1 MGGPSSEMTMKD
13 LKAGFW
19 VDALRWRAEGA
30 GAHVYIEHKGD
41 PDAGVVLLITV
52 LQEGQAQLYAPM
64 RNFEGERVW
73 TCPLGDDPVPE
84 QDVSA
89 YARRRL
95 DDDPD
100 LWLVTVEDRYGRHF
114 LNEPLEK
121 F

>member
-1 MGGPSSEMTMKD
+1 MGGPASEMTMKD
-13 LKAGFW
+13 LKTGFW

-30 GAHVYIEHKGD
+30 GAHVYIENKGD
-41 PDAGVVLLITV
+41 PDAGIVLLITS
-52 LQEGQAQLYAPM
+52 LPDRQAQLYAPM

-73 TCPLGDDPVPE
+73 TCPLGDAPVPE

-89 YARRRL
+89 YVQRRR

-100 LWLVTVEDRYGRHF
+100 LWVVTVEDRYGRHF